1 MMCLA
6 LGLRLDPVVQPE
18 FALDAVRELRQMGR
32 HRSFTSNLSS
42 KVKTP
47 SFG

>member
-18 FALDAVRELRQMGR
+18 FALDTVRELRQMGR
-32 HRSFTSNLSS
+32 HRNFLSNLSS
-42 KVKTP
+42 KVKTH
-47 SFG
+47 SLG

>member
-1 MMCLA
+1 MTCLA

-18 FALDAVRELRQMGR
+18 FALDTVHEFRQMGR
-32 HRSFTSNLSS
+32 HRSFISNLLS
-42 KVKTP
+42 KVKTD